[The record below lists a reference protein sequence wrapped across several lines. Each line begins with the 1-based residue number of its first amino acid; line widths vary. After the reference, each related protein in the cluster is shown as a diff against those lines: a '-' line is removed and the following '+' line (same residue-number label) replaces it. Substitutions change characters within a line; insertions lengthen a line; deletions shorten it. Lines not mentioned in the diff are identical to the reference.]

1 MYINT
6 AVLEHYQIA
15 FPLEKLAPLDKILF
29 LDIETTGLSPVGS
42 QLYMIGLAFY
52 QSDKWHIEQWMAE
65 RPAEEREL
73 LSRLA
78 AFLPQF
84 THILHF
90 NGNRFDIP
98 YLTQKAREHFVELNF
113 DAFQGI
119 DIYKRV
125 APLKKLL
132 ALPDCRQ
139 KTIEQ
144 FLGINRIDK
153 YTGGELI
160 RVYKAYVLSP
170 SSTMLEL
177 LIQHNYDDMKGM
189 LDIVPILSYS
199 ELFKE
204 PLPISRVEM
213 MKSHNMEGRTTY
225 ELSMTLK
232 LSAALPKRL
241 FAYYDNNFFHA
252 EGDKATVKVP
262 VFHEELKFFYSNYK
276 DYYYLP
282 SLDSAFHKAVSGH
295 VDSSLRKQATPGTCY
310 TRKEGIFLK
319 QYDILIEPFFK
330 KDYKDKESY
339 FEITAETKANKTLFQ
354 IYANHIM
361 QVICNGK

>member
-1 MYINT
+1 MYTNN
-6 AVLEHYQIA
+6 AVLDNYQIA
-15 FPLEKLAPLDKILF
+15 FPLDRLAPLDKILF

-52 QSDKWHIEQWMAE
+52 KSDRWHIEQWMAG
-65 RPAEEREL
+65 RPSEEREL
-73 LSRLA
+73 LLKLA

-84 THILHF
+84 THIIHF

-98 YLTQKAREHFVELNF
+98 YLIQKAREHFVELDF
-113 DAFQGI
+113 DAYQGI

-160 RVYKAYVLSP
+160 RVYKAYTLSP
-170 SSTMLEL
+170 NDTMLEL

-189 LDIVPILSYS
+189 LDIVSILSYS
-199 ELFKE
+199 ELFTE
-204 PLPISRVEM
+204 ELPVSRVEM
-213 MKSHNMEGRTTY
+213 TKSHNMEGNTTY

-232 LSAALPKRL
+232 LPVALPKEL
-241 FAYYDNNFFHA
+241 FAHYDSNFLHIEKDRA
-252 EGDKATVKVP
+252 IIKVP
-262 VFHEELKFFYSNYK
+262 VFKEELKFFYSNYK
-276 DYYYLP
+276 DYYYIP
-282 SLDSAFHKAVSGH
+282 SLDSAFHKSVSGH
-295 VDSSLRKQATPGTCY
+295 VDSSLRKQASPGTCY

-319 QYDILIEPFFK
+319 QYDILVEPFFK
-330 KDYKDKESY
+330 KDYKEKESY
-339 FEITAETKANKTLFQ
+339 FEITAETKANRKLFQ
-354 IYANHIM
+354 TYANHII
-361 QVICNGK
+361 QIICNCK